1 MTHLHSLL
9 AAAAHC
15 NLHFC
20 IYGAFGVTLMLRA
33 AFSRPEHV
41 PGEAREHFVHGIV
54 YVTLGLLH

>member
-1 MTHLHSLL
+1 MIYLQNLL
-9 AAAAHC
+9 TAAAHC

-33 AFSRPEHV
+33 ALSRPEHL
-41 PGEAREHFVHGIV
+41 PEAREHFVHGMV